1 MKTLKLQNGLNFIF
15 EKRSISKVMS
25 AQIWVKCGSVN
36 ENINN
41 NGISH
46 FIEHIL
52 FKGTKGIDEGVAKR
66 IEEMGGE
73 LNAFTSKEHTCY
85 FVTTPSIYYKEAI
98 QSLKSLVFEPKME
111 AKDIEDE
118 REVILEEIRRYQD
131 IPSSVASDIYQSLQF
146 KGHPYSMPIQGYVE
160 TVKDITVEDVV
171 KYYARFY
178 SPSNSTLVI
187 SGDIDEQEVLKFAE
201 EIFGDLEENK
211 QNIQKPDQIPLISS
225 SLSKIE
231 ELDIRESILYFGFS
245 IPGLFHKDIPAID
258 LLSNILGQSE
268 SSRLFKRLRVEKG
281 IVTSVS
287 VSSYTPVLGGSFSF
301 GLSFECDSQKVKSTI
316 QEISKELF
324 SVISELG
331 LSLKK
336 EELIRAKNI
345 ILSEKV
351 YEQRTVD
358 GVASRLGRMMSMTD
372 GLDFD
377 DKYIE
382 AIKKVTI
389 SDLVAVLGKYIIGR
403 DFSVAAVLPKGAN
416 IKEQELVE
424 ILSSDHRSIKEVKDN
439 TNKDQSTKDL
449 INISFDDKD
458 LSEKPK
464 LFKFNSGTKLVMKH
478 FGNTPLASMY
488 ICFPGGVSYET
499 DKNNGISNLASR
511 SLIYGAKGLSYDEI
525 TEKIDS
531 TASFFDVFSGKDGF
545 GVSLAVLKPYFS
557 QMLELVERV
566 ILTPKFNKRYFDM
579 EKKIVEDEIDSMQD
593 NLSSYAHSLF
603 LKTMYKVSNY
613 RLDPIGTKDS
623 IIDVDDEMVRS
634 FYNDLFDPSNMVIS
648 FSGDFDEKTAT
659 EWSEKISQYNKNKK
673 TLQKRSIK
681 EPEQVSARELRASKD
696 IKQSHIILGYPTCNI
711 LDNDLMPLKV
721 LAGVLSGQSGRL
733 FVELRDKQSLAYSVF
748 PLQMFAA
755 NAGYFSVY
763 IASEHS
769 KVDKCISGI
778 KTQIEKLKNDLV
790 TKDEIVRS
798 KNYLVGLK
806 EIELQTSCSQA
817 LNMGIY
823 EFYGKDHKDAF
834 RYSDLVMG
842 VTVNDLQRVAQKYF
856 LDNKENLV
864 VLTK

>member
-15 EKRSISKVMS
+15 EKRSVSKVIS
-25 AQIWVKCGSVN
+25 AQVWVKCGSVN
-36 ENINN
+36 ENVKN

-52 FKGTKGIDEGVAKR
+52 FKGTKGIDEGVAQR

-98 QSLKSLVFEPKME
+98 RSLRSLVFEPKMD

-146 KGHPYSMPIQGYVE
+146 KGHPYSMPIQGYVD
-160 TVKDITVEDVV
+160 TVKDITVGDVLN
-171 KYYARFY
+171 YYTKFY

-187 SGDIDEQEVLKFAE
+187 SGDIDEEAVLKFVQE
-201 EIFGDLEENK
+201 TFSDLKDTK
-211 QNIQKPDQIPLISS
+211 QNIQRPDQIPLISS
-225 SLSKIE
+225 SLCKIE

-245 IPGLFHKDIPAID
+245 IPGLFHEDVPAID

-301 GLSFECDSQKVKSTI
+301 GLSFECEAEKIKSTI

-331 LSLKK
+331 ASLKK

-358 GVASRLGRMMSMTD
+358 GVASRLGRMMSMTGD
-372 GLDFD
+372 LDFD
-377 DKYIE
+377 DRYIE
-382 AIKKVTI
+382 AIKKVTL
-389 SDLVAVLGKYIIGR
+389 SDLVDVLGKYVIEK
-403 DFSVAAVLPKGAN
+403 DFSVAAVLPKGSN
-416 IKEQELVE
+416 IKDKELVE
-424 ILSSDHRSIKEVKDN
+424 ILSADHRSIKKPKNN
-439 TNKDQSTKDL
+439 TNKDHGTKDL

-458 LSEKPK
+458 LSGKPK
-464 LFKFNSGTKLVMKH
+464 FFKLSSGTKLIMKH

-488 ICFPGGVSYET
+488 ICFPGGVSYE
-499 DKNNGISNLASR
+499 KEVNNGISNLASR
-511 SLIYGAKGLSYDEI
+511 SLIYGAEGLSYDEI

-557 QMLELVERV
+557 QMLELVER
-566 ILTPKFNKRYFDM
+566 IMLTPKFNKKYFDM
-579 EKKIVEDEIDSMQD
+579 EKKIIEDEIDSMQD

-613 RLDPIGTKDS
+613 RLDPIGTKNS
-623 IIDVDDEMVRS
+623 IVNISNEMVGD
-634 FYNDLFDPSNMVIS
+634 FYKGLFDPSKMVIS
-648 FSGDFDEKTAT
+648 FSGDFDEKTAA
-659 EWSEKISQYNKNKK
+659 EWSERISQYNKNNN
-673 TLQKRSIK
+673 TLLKQSIK
-681 EPEQVSARELRASKD
+681 EPEQLSARELKTSKD

-711 LDNDLMPLKV
+711 LDGDLMPLKV

-755 NAGYFSVY
+755 NSGYFSVY

-790 TKDEIVRS
+790 TEDEIKRS

-842 VTVNDLQRVAQKYF
+842 VTAEDLQRVAQKYF
-856 LDNKENLV
+856 LDNKQNLV